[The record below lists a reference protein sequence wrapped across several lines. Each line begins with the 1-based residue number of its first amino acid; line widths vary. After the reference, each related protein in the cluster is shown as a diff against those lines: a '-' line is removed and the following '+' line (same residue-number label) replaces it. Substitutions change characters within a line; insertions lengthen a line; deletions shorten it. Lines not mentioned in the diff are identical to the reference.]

1 LIGVGVADVER
12 TDGTRLNLR
21 GQTLIVTGAS
31 KGIGRALVSELA
43 QNGVNLVLNARSEAS
58 LEEAAADARKT
69 GVRALTVVGD
79 AALADNAREMVK
91 AAVGMGE
98 FIGFIHNA
106 GTNHPGPFLYELP
119 DVLFEEVWR
128 SNVLAGYRLAYFSYP
143 ELRRMG
149 RGLAVFFGSGAAESN
164 IEGIGAYSLSKA
176 AEEHMAR
183 QLAAEVPE
191 VTCFVYR
198 PGVVETQMQK
208 AAREAEGSG
217 AKVLHRIFGG
227 FKERGILL
235 TPETTA
241 RALVQIIRNEPRRFH
256 GKTATYKDG
265 L

>member
-1 LIGVGVADVER
+1 
-12 TDGTRLNLR
+12 LNLR
-21 GQTLIVTGAS
+21 SQTLIVTGAS
-31 KGIGRALVSELA
+31 KGIGRALALELA
-43 QNGVNLVLNARSEAS
+43 RNGVNLVLNARTKAP
-58 LEEAAADARKT
+58 LEEVAADARKS

-79 AALADNAREMVK
+79 AALADNAREMVR
-91 AAVGMGE
+91 AAVSVGE

-106 GTNHPGPFLYELP
+106 GTTQPGPFLYELP
-119 DVLFEEVWR
+119 DSLFEDVWR

-164 IEGIGAYSLSKA
+164 VEGIGAYCVCKA

-183 QLAAEVPE
+183 QLAIEVPE

-198 PGVVETQMQK
+198 PGTVETGMQR

-217 AKVLHRIFGG
+217 AEVLHRIFGG
-227 FKERGILL
+227 FKEQGIVM
-235 TPETTA
+235 TPETAA
-241 RALVQIIRNEPRRFH
+241 RALVQIVLNDARRFH
-256 GKTATYKDG
+256 GKTATFKDG